1 MALLDVD
8 GAGVRRAAAELEAIG
23 LEADVADEAA
33 MTAAFAELDARLGRL
48 DAAVACAGVGL
59 EGALDEVAPEVFD
72 RAVAINL
79 RGVYLTL
86 RLAIPRLRAAGGGG
100 LVVLSSNA
108 GLVARPF
115 DPIYGMTK
123 AGQVQLVRSLA
134 LSLARDHIRVNAVCP
149 GPVDTPTLWRD
160 VAPGTEAAAVEDFLA
175 SVPLGRA
182 LGRVASADEVAAAI
196 AWLLSE
202 GASYVT
208 GAALPVDG
216 GKTAGLQVGVA

>member
-1 MALLDVD
+1 MA
-8 GAGVRRAAAELEAIG
+8 AR
-23 LEADVADEAA
+23 
-33 MTAAFAELDARLGRL
+33 FAEVDAVFGRL

-59 EGALDEVAPEVFD
+59 EGPLEEVDPEVFD

-123 AGQVQLVRSLA
+123 SGQVQLVRSLA

-196 AWLLSE
+196 AWLLSDE
-202 GASYVT
+202 ASYVT